1 MWTKWIEYL
10 SPIRYVFEYFIRTEF
25 EDRDINPDPISVL
38 GFFFERYHTMLIL
51 IGYML
56 IYILVAGLMLKF
68 NTKAL
73 KN

>member
-1 MWTKWIEYL
+1 M
-10 SPIRYVFEYFIRTEF
+10 FEYFIRTEF
-25 EDRDINPDPISVL
+25 EQRDISPDPISVL
-38 GFFFERYHTMLIL
+38 GFFFERYQTMLIL

-56 IYILVAGLMLKF
+56 VYITVAGLMLKF